1 MSHPENVS
9 IQASLISQIEELYR
23 HSFVMAEKLISESI
37 ERIGF
42 GDDARKDLLIA
53 ALPMIALELRNQMS
67 SIAQMADQ
75 ANSMQIDRM
84 YDAVQKVVDEL
95 KRRNAATRS

>member
-1 MSHPENVS
+1 MSHPENAS
-9 IQASLISQIEELYR
+9 IQSSLIAQIEELYR
-23 HSFVMAEKLISESI
+23 QSFIMAEKLIVESI
-37 ERIGF
+37 ERIGLQEN
-42 GDDARKDLLIA
+42 DRRDLIIA

-84 YDAVQKVVDEL
+84 YDAVQKVLDEL
-95 KRRNAATRS
+95 KRRNTAARS